1 MKYLDFYLIYTMKHL
16 SFFLPFIVLLSFMG
30 CRESNPM
37 DKMVIEVDSVDMNR
51 FKSYIADTI
60 IETNL
65 RLVALMD
72 TLHEHVHT
80 DSFPSL
86 SPEDEMEWMNKY
98 RNQLCNYYDTYH
110 LGADTLSA
118 YAKAD
123 TVIEE
128 ARRLWNLDTDGSTMG
143 LIIHNGVEYTRLMF
157 QHYNEYAQLLDLC
170 KTTEE
175 KDLLKKEFK
184 AWDDLASLIITIY
197 DDCTTLAY
205 WGGSIIGV
213 IISEGKLQIL
223 KSHITLYRKEKA
235 ILQDNDSKKDK
246 GIFVKCAQDLLI
258 DCCQQTPEEYIYEVD
273 EYDGKERYQEWINKT
288 RKDIEA
294 LPPILDKWVN
304 ARKSWSDKMDTSWS
318 GKRFN
323 NNTSGVLVELASII
337 SSIQ

>member
-1 MKYLDFYLIYTMKHL
+1 MKHL
-16 SFFLPFIVLLSFMG
+16 LSSLFLILWMSSIGG
-30 CRESNPM
+30 CTSSPANNAT
-37 DKMVIEVDSVDMNR
+37 IEVNSIDMER
-51 FKSYIADTI
+51 YQSYIDDTI
-60 IETNL
+60 IKTNL

-72 TLHEHVHT
+72 TLHKHIRS
-80 DSFPSL
+80 DSFPSPSL
-86 SPEDEMEWMNKY
+86 DDELEWMNKY
-98 RNQLCNYYDTYH
+98 RNQLCNYYDACK

-205 WGGSIIGV
+205 WGGSIISV

-223 KSHITLYRKEKA
+223 KSHIALYRKEKA
-235 ILQDNDSKKDK
+235 ILQDNDSETGN